1 MPEDTNAD
9 ETDEQD
15 ETISIDARAPDDD
28 PVDWDDDDADEPDD
42 VRPHPGDDGP
52 KTTIQDDEGDR

>member
-28 PVDWDDDDADEPDD
+28 PVDW
-42 VRPHPGDDGP
+42 GDDEDED
-52 KTTIQDDEGDR
+52 QDDEGDSDR